1 MLIHYD
7 ITKIIKCIHEP
18 NLLIFC
24 FLFFSSEFYDHNA
37 LIMQDEAPVIAGLLV
52 GLNVIDCNLC
62 LKGDDLD
69 TAPSVIDFSLYLKDG
84 NYLDKPEEG
93 AS

>member
-1 MLIHYD
+1 M
-7 ITKIIKCIHEP
+7 E
-18 NLLIFC
+18 
-24 FLFFSSEFYDHNA
+24 E
-37 LIMQDEAPVIAGLLV
+37 EAPVIAGLLV

-93 AS
+93 PG